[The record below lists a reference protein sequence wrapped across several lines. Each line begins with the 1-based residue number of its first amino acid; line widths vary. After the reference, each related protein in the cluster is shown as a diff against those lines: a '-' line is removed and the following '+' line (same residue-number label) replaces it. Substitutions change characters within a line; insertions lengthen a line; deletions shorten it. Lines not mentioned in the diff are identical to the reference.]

1 MTRLLLMLIT
11 IVTAIAMAAPAYAD
25 PDPAPDNDASFLAEL
40 KAAGITF
47 QDPAAA
53 ISAAKDVCQLVDK
66 GSSAQEIVDNLQQ
79 RNPGFVGHGAAKFTA
94 LAAASY
100 CPKYLTGEGR
110 PPKPPGAEGN

>member
-1 MTRLLLMLIT
+1 MTRLLLMLTT
-11 IVTAIAMAAPAYAD
+11 IVAAIAMAAPAYAD
-25 PDPAPDNDASFLAEL
+25 PDPAPDNDASFLSEL

-53 ISAAKDVCQLVDK
+53 ISAAKDVCQLADQ
-66 GSSAQEIVDNLQQ
+66 GTSDHDIVNNLQL
-79 RNPGFVGHGAAKFTA
+79 RNPGFVGTGAAKFTA

-100 CPKYLTGEGR
+100 CPKYLTGEDR